1 MQLINQAGTNEE
13 EKTKINPC
21 ISHIAKFKNQ
31 SIKQWSEQSVKRKK
45 LKDIQLCS
53 YILIHRQSGRVHRK
67 MGSYYLLRRRPDSR
81 DRKGKITFHQ
91 ISFVTF

>member
-1 MQLINQAGTNEE
+1 MR
-13 EKTKINPC
+13 EKKQKSTHVSVILLNSKI
-21 ISHIAKFKNQ
+21 NQ

-45 LKDIQLCS
+45 LKDIQICS
-53 YILIHRQSGRVHRK
+53 YILIHRQFGRVHRK

-91 ISFVTF
+91 ISFLTF